1 MTTILA
7 KRLDAR
13 RRREREMWREHL
25 AAMDRGQFRKAKRIE
40 RVIFGLRAPVMTS
53 DRRELLTCPFFST
66 WGEDGRLRVV
76 PNPYKEKA
84 RLRRLAVA
92 RARAVARRVARHA
105 RRRP

>member
-1 MTTILA
+1 MTTTLA

-13 RRREREMWREHL
+13 RRSEREMWREHL

-40 RVIFGLRAPVMTS
+40 RLIFGLRGPVMTA

-66 WGEDGRLRVV
+66 WGPDGRLRVT

-92 RARAVARRVARHA
+92 HARKVARHA